1 MNSPE
6 TRKLIKMSRFWVA
19 AVIIMVVMLSACAT
33 TPSPSRPAV
42 LAADG
47 SAPTVQVV
55 DIEDALARF
64 LSAEG
69 DQLILLPNRLQKS
82 ELDYSL
88 GSLKLIDRW
97 LADIH
102 TINKLQ
108 GEPGKAGEI
117 LVFDGRGDNSVIFA
131 GLYLGQV
138 IRANSALDWQWQRFD
153 TFLAANPVYQEHY
166 GRDPGLDSFVLVG
179 PQGAATP
186 INTALKRVLY
196 GKEESVHFIGQWL
209 LTEVDL
215 DAAISGQNLL
225 GLDRRDW
232 PN

>member
-1 MNSPE
+1 MISPE
-6 TRKLIKMSRFWVA
+6 TRKLIKMSRFWVV
-19 AVIIMVVMLSACAT
+19 AVIIMVIMLSACAT
-33 TPSPSRPAV
+33 TSSPTRTAFLSPSWT
-42 LAADG
+42 
-47 SAPTVQVV
+47 APTVQVE
-55 DIEDALARF
+55 DIDDVLARF
-64 LSAEG
+64 LDVEG
-69 DQLILLPNRLQKS
+69 DRLILLPNRLQKS
-82 ELDYSL
+82 DLDYSIE
-88 GSLKLIDRW
+88 SLKLIDGW

-108 GEPGKAGEI
+108 SEAGKAGEI

-138 IRANSALDWQWQRFD
+138 IRANSTLDWQWQRFD
-153 TFLAANPVYQEHY
+153 TFLAANPVYAEHY

-186 INTALKRVLY
+186 INTALKRILY

-215 DAAISGQNLL
+215 DAAMSGQNLL

-232 PN
+232 PG

>member
-1 MNSPE
+1 M
-6 TRKLIKMSRFWVA
+6 KMSRFWVV
-19 AVIIMVVMLSACAT
+19 AVIIMVIMLSACAT
-33 TPSPSRPAV
+33 TPIPTRTAV
-42 LAADG
+42 LAADR
-47 SAPTVQVV
+47 SAPTVQVE
-55 DIEDALARF
+55 DIDDALARF

-69 DQLILLPNRLQKS
+69 DQLILLPNRLQKAD
-82 ELDYSL
+82 LDYSMD
-88 GSLKLIDRW
+88 SLKLIDGW

-108 GEPGKAGEI
+108 GDAGKAGEI

-138 IRANSALDWQWQRFD
+138 IRANSDLNWQWQRFD
-153 TFLAANPVYQEHY
+153 TFLAANPVFAEHY
-166 GRDPGLDSFVLVG
+166 GRDPGLDTFVLVG

-196 GKEESVHFIGQWL
+196 GKEESVHFIGEWL

-215 DAAISGQNLL
+215 DAAMSGQNLL
-225 GLDRRDW
+225 GLDRKDW
-232 PN
+232 PG